1 MVAALSAADH
11 DRAVL
16 GRQFD
21 RRSRG
26 ARSGAARGA
35 GLLALGDR
43 AGAAAAARLAAFA
56 ARLAGTAKPLADPA
70 AARRAGHRRV
80 RHHALYR
87 ADDDD
92 RAQFDA
98 AAIGARSE
106 AHTSDLQS
114 LMRISYAVF
123 CFIQQNNA
131 DTSI

>member
-87 ADDDD
+87 PDDDD
-92 RAQFDA
+92 RAQFA
-98 AAIGARSE
+98 AAALGAAR
-106 AHTSDLQS
+106 AATAGRCAYVARPDGAGPK
-114 LMRISYAVF
+114 RPRGGFAGGG
-123 CFIQQNNA
+123 
-131 DTSI
+131 